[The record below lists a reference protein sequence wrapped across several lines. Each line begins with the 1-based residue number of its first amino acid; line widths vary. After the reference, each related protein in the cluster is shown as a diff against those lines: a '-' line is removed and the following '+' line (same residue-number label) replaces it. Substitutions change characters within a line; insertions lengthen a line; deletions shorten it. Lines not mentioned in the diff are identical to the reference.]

1 MGCEAAQ
8 VAQPTGRQ
16 QQPRV
21 PVEDGVDEEAV
32 GSFKVGR
39 SPVRKRAYTVVH
51 VLQSW
56 GQPPQFLWVIGFVV
70 FWTFENFGPLNSQRF
85 FVVYFFPLIASF
97 VRSFFLSFF
106 FLSFVLSFPSFSLS
120 PYIFLSFLA
129 SFFRD
134 IFSFFFLL
142 LSLSLQPFHC

>member
-85 FVVYFFPLIASF
+85 FVFYFFSLIASF

-106 FLSFVLSFPSFSLS
+106 LSFVRSF
-120 PYIFLSFLA
+120 
-129 SFFRD
+129 
-134 IFSFFFLL
+134 FSFFLSVSLYISFFPRVFLSRYFFFL
-142 LSLSLQPFHC
+142 FFTSFSLQPFHC